1 MKQCMLLISGFI
13 LLFVIQVRAQT
24 QIQPKERV
32 VDFPEIPRVSAM
44 EAYVKYKNGK
54 AIILHGG
61 GVAYKE
67 RHIIGALNFD
77 FKDREE
83 RIKRLPKK
91 GFEIFTYC
99 Y

>member
-1 MKQCMLLISGFI
+1 MRQYMLLISGII
-13 LLFVIQVRAQT
+13 LLLAIQIHAQA
-24 QIQPKERV
+24 QIQPKQRV

-54 AIILHGG
+54 AIILHAG
-61 GVAYKE
+61 GVPYKE

-83 RIKRLPKK
+83 RIKRLPQK